1 MSQIY
6 AKNIHQDGTQP
17 KCLVGKQTGEVTKHC
32 FPSNMEMMAHVLLD
46 GYEAKGTWWPTRNE
60 QTGIPMWFQTLWLMF
75 VYFSF

>member
-1 MSQIY
+1 MVHST
-6 AKNIHQDGTQP
+6 KVSCRETDW
-17 KCLVGKQTGEVTKHC
+17 EVTKHC